1 MVDPSTENTL
11 LDRIVDL
18 EISHVI
24 WIPYVRPISQAR
36 DLQVLVERAVEV
48 LRRDLENIIAVF
60 VHGPPVEPVRSL
72 GRSIP
77 LQRPR
82 IHEVGVLSVESLLL
96 VHAKVV

>member
-1 MVDPSTENTL
+1 MVAPATENAL

-18 EISHVI
+18 EISHII
-24 WIPYVRPISQAR
+24 WISDVSPIPQAR

-48 LRRDLENIIAVF
+48 LRRDLEDIIAVF

-72 GRSIP
+72 SRSIP

-82 IHEVGVLSVESLLL
+82 IHEVGVLGVEGLLL